1 MINKEEKFCSHCLL
15 PLGSQ
20 PTLRTVN
27 GEEHAF
33 CCYGCCLAFQVR
45 HDSNEEPE
53 AAWLLVRL
61 GVGGFLAMNIML
73 FSLLLD
79 SLAAGNFSDSG
90 PSDFG
95 GTFFP

>member
-61 GVGGFLAMNIML
+61 GGRR
-73 FSLLLD
+73 FSRHEHY
-79 SLAAGNFSDSG
+79 AVKPPAI
-90 PSDFG
+90 FG
-95 GTFFP
+95 HF